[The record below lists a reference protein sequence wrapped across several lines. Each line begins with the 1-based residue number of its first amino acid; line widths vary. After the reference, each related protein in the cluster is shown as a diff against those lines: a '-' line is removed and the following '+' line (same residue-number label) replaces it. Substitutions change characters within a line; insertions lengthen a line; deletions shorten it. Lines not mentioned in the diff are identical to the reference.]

1 MIQPWIQRTGKNIN
15 FVARFCVFLFE
26 GLPQYWEMKIDPVTG
41 WPFFVDHGTRRTTW
55 DDPRYYEPELLTS
68 ASASFQNYPGNLYPS
83 KQERCHEI
91 TNFLPSQ
98 QPSVHHSSSE
108 RKLAENTLTVQSQR
122 NAGRARIEPDYIEPR
137 FMESSVGKPTHSTA
151 NVTTVPSAAGTRE
164 AINSNAL
171 RTTYTQEFTISERL
185 KQMYP
190 EVKQIEEIMQRS
202 PELENRVSFYNGT
215 AGTKDYVFLEE
226 SLMSILLLLDK
237 VETHGNSEIRNVRK
251 SAVCKIQQLLTTLE
265 NKAKGIS

>member
-1 MIQPWIQRTGKNIN
+1 MIKPWIQRTGKNIN
-15 FVARFCVFLFE
+15 SSLEFCVFLFVD
-26 GLPQYWEMKIDPVTG
+26 LPQYWEMKIDPITG

-55 DDPRYYEPELLTS
+55 DDPRYCEPESHTS
-68 ASASFQNYPGNLYPS
+68 ASASFQNYPGNPYPS

-91 TNFLPSQ
+91 ANFLPSQ
-98 QPSVHHSSSE
+98 QPSIHYSSSE
-108 RKLAENTLTVQSQR
+108 RKLAENTLTVQSPR
-122 NAGRARIEPDYIEPR
+122 NPRIEPDYIEPR
-137 FMESSVGKPTHSTA
+137 FMESNVGKPSHSTA
-151 NVTTVPSAAGTRE
+151 NVTTVPRAAGTRE
-164 AINSNAL
+164 TINSNEL
-171 RTTYTQEFTISERL
+171 RTTDSQEFTISERL

-202 PELENRVSFYNGT
+202 TELENRVLFYNGGV
-215 AGTKDYVFLEE
+215 GTKDYVFLEE

-237 VETHGNSEIRNVRK
+237 VDTHGNSEIRNVRK

>member
-1 MIQPWIQRTGKNIN
+1 
-15 FVARFCVFLFE
+15 
-26 GLPQYWEMKIDPVTG
+26 MKIDPVTG

-55 DDPRYYEPELLTS
+55 DDPRYYESEPR

-98 QPSVHHSSSE
+98 QPSIRHSSSE
-108 RKLAENTLTVQSQR
+108 QNLAENTLTVQSQR
-122 NAGRARIEPDYIEPR
+122 NAGRTRIEPDYIAEPR
-137 FMESSVGKPTHSTA
+137 FMESGVGKPNHSTA
-151 NVTTVPSAAGTRE
+151 NVTTVPTAAGT
-164 AINSNAL
+164 IISNEL
-171 RTTYTQEFTISERL
+171 RTTDAQEFTISERL
-185 KQMYP
+185 KHMYP

-202 PELENRVSFYNGT
+202 TDLENRVSFYNG
-215 AGTKDYVFLEE
+215 AIGTKDYIFLEE

-251 SAVCKIQQLLTTLE
+251 SAVCKIQQLLTILE